1 MFIII
6 FGWNILYILFI
17 YDIVLNDS
25 NKEILSVIYGVLG
38 SGGLKLGIMNGLLSG
53 INGVIIFFNFF
64 KKYENFFYFY
74 FFFIV
79 FLG

>member
-38 SGGLKLGIMNGLLSG
+38 SGGLELGVMNGVSYG

-64 KKYENFFYFY
+64 
-74 FFFIV
+74 
-79 FLG
+79 

>member
-38 SGGLKLGIMNGLLSG
+38 SSGLELGVMHGVLSG
-53 INGVIIFFNFF
+53 VNGVIIFF
-64 KKYENFFYFY
+64 Y
-74 FFFIV
+74 FF
-79 FLG
+79 